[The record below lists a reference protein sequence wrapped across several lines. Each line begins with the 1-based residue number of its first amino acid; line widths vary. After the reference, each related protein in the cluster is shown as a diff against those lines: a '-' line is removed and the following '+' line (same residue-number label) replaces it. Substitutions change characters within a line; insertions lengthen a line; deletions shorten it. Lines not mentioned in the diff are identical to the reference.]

1 MNGEK
6 PYFHIDWIMDYVF
19 KLTPEEK
26 AENQKYW
33 DKDVSNQAAG
43 ATGEPGEVGGGFG
56 GEAGGGFGGEV
67 QGGAPEMGGGE
78 APPAPEAGGGE
89 AQAGGGEAPPPTPE
103 AGGGGE
109 FEF

>member
-1 MNGEK
+1 
-6 PYFHIDWIMDYVF
+6 MDYVF

-33 DKDVSNQAAG
+33 DKDISNQAAG
-43 ATGEPGEVGGGFG
+43 ATGQPGMGGEAGGGFG

-67 QGGAPEMGGGE
+67 QGGAPEMGGE

-89 AQAGGGEAPPPTPE
+89 AQAGGGEAPPAPE
-103 AGGGGE
+103 AGGNSE